1 MKKLFFFFMLFVVGL
16 GMFSEDKNFN
26 YKIPKE
32 YVIQDLQGNE
42 FPIFMKKDAVIKL
55 LGAPV
60 NTKIN
65 YVENVKDKYTFVTIS
80 YLNGIQMEYWK
91 GFEEILKYKISS
103 NKFTINNG
111 KIKVG
116 ESTIKD
122 VCREYGEIPYSIK
135 TVDNMIVIN
144 YNIST
149 DDFLPEEKSAEFI
162 YFWVSFYFDYNSK
175 ILSHFYL
182 YPNLQN

>member
-1 MKKLFFFFMLFVVGL
+1 MKKIFLYFILSVL
-16 GMFSEDKNFN
+16 TLEIFSEK
-26 YKIPKE
+26 KIDYEILQKF
-32 YVIQDLQGNE
+32 VLRDLQGNE